1 MLLIRS
7 GLAQEVAL
15 ITVTVAAQNYR
26 NSVRHTNGRR
36 CKSYTCITH
45 SLRLTLQTRSHSF
58 PPSLLPL
65 FPPSL
70 FPSFFP
76 PSLHLSLPPSQVR
89 AIAAGA
95 AFSTAITTDGE
106 VYTWGQATS
115 HPASF
120 PSPEYV
126 SLYSPL
132 PSGLG
137 HGDLADK
144 LVPTPHSQ
152 TMLFCKTVTVQ

>member
-106 VYTWGQATS
+106 VYTWVKPPVTRAPQMTPSTRLYPEASGTGIGVTS
-115 HPASF
+115 ECPR
-120 PSPEYV
+120 
-126 SLYSPL
+126 
-132 PSGLG
+132 
-137 HGDLADK
+137 
-144 LVPTPHSQ
+144 PTRRR
-152 TMLFCKTVTVQ
+152 

>member
-26 NSVRHTNGRR
+26 NSVRHTNGRF
-36 CKSYTCITH
+36 
-45 SLRLTLQTRSHSF
+45 L
-58 PPSLLPL
+58 
-65 FPPSL
+65 
-70 FPSFFP
+70 
-76 PSLHLSLPPSQVR
+76 PSLHLSLSPSQVR

-120 PSPEYV
+120 PRPADV

-152 TMLFCKTVTVQ
+152 MMLFCKTVTVQ